1 MALSKILNQ
10 TVILFKST
18 QSKRIDCYLFILFI
32 NKRRW
37 VFEVERRWILL
48 FRLWIFSLFE
58 TTRLVKSI
66 CFVLMRAF
74 YGGLKKP
81 ILFFG
86 RSFEKLSFVSML
98 RARFWTLFIGSM
110 RRSRVGISILF
121 IFGRGALNLNVH
133 YSYISTGIKITF
145 IFIFRGTFWE
155 YHLNDFLTKF
165 KAATSFCIFFY
176 KYNMIL
182 INKYRL

>member
-18 QSKRIDCYLFILFI
+18 QSKRIDCYLFVLFI

-66 CFVLMRAF
+66 CFIFVLMRAF

-110 RRSRVGISILF
+110 WRSRVGISILF

-133 YSYISTGIKITF
+133 YSYISTGIKNNIH
-145 IFIFRGTFWE
+145 IHI
-155 YHLNDFLTKF
+155 
-165 KAATSFCIFFY
+165 
-176 KYNMIL
+176 
-182 INKYRL
+182 